1 MTGTC
6 QGGEFIGLFNC
17 YRTYWQH
24 HILWACQYISLSLLA
39 RTQKGAIKMDQQME
53 QDAQALIEV
62 VKNEKAEDQ
71 ERIRISTLSF
81 LFGMRT
87 AASQHK
93 KQAVNQL

>member
-1 MTGTC
+1 M
-6 QGGEFIGLFNC
+6 E
-17 YRTYWQH
+17 
-24 HILWACQYISLSLLA
+24 
-39 RTQKGAIKMDQQME
+39 QQMK
-53 QDAQALIEV
+53 QDAQALIEIV
-62 VKNEKAEDQ
+62 EKETAEDQ

>member
-1 MTGTC
+1 
-6 QGGEFIGLFNC
+6 
-17 YRTYWQH
+17 
-24 HILWACQYISLSLLA
+24 
-39 RTQKGAIKMDQQME
+39 MDQQME